1 MLMQLRVRRALPA
14 SVLSSA
20 FSPAVGHSAARERM
34 RQRLTPPALC
44 GCIAALIAML
54 AMGCGA
60 DEETVPTPDAGTD
73 TSADAAT
80 DVVEDATDGSSQ
92 GDTGSDVVEA
102 PEWISWDVAEAG
114 PYTIGHRVFEHT
126 YVAYEGDEPRTIRVH
141 VWYPSTD
148 TSGLQSDYLAGAFLD
163 EFAWENAAL
172 APPVVDGR
180 YPVHVYS
187 HGHRGFAG
195 TSSFLM
201 RHFASH
207 GWVAVAPDHTNN
219 LLTLNQE
226 PRPRDLYWHRHS
238 DVSESL
244 NVLEN
249 LPTDDPLAGLV
260 DTSRVIMSGHSYGV
274 HSVWGSIGATYNMD
288 GVRQMCSENEGCS
301 DSLMAAFEA
310 GARDERIVAAMPLAG
325 AINRELFGPDGHAS
339 VTIPVLAMSG
349 TDDQVGADLQFAETE
364 GVSMLWI
371 DLAGGCHQTF
381 ALGYCDT
388 LDPALGFTIVN
399 AWSLAFARLHV
410 LNDTSAPVV
419 GLLDN
424 SISPWSEVA
433 FQQHD

>member
-1 MLMQLRVRRALPA
+1 MLIQLRRRRALAASFLFSAVSSSLQRPA
-14 SVLSSA
+14 PSLSNRHNRASSV
-20 FSPAVGHSAARERM
+20 
-34 RQRLTPPALC
+34 LC
-44 GCIAALIAML
+44 GCIAALMAM
-54 AMGCGA
+54 AAVGCGGE
-60 DEETVPTPDAGTD
+60 EETVLAPDAGAD

-80 DVVEDATDGSSQ
+80 DVMEDATDGSSQ
-92 GDTGSDVVEA
+92 GDAGADVVEV
-102 PEWISWDVAEAG
+102 PEWMTWDVAEAG
-114 PYTIGHRVFEHT
+114 PHTIGHRVLEHT
-126 YVAYEGDEPRTIRVH
+126 YVAYEGDEPRTIRIH

-163 EFAWENAAL
+163 ELAWENAAL
-172 APPVVDGR
+172 APPVIDGR

-187 HGHRGFAG
+187 HGHQGFAG
-195 TSSFLM
+195 TSAFLM

-219 LLTLNQE
+219 LLTQNLE

-249 LPTDDPLAGLV
+249 LPAEDPLAGLV
-260 DTSRVIMSGHSYGV
+260 DTSRVVMSGHSFGV
-274 HSVWGSIGATYNMD
+274 HSVWGSIGATYDMD
-288 GVRQMCSENEGCS
+288 GVREMCSNNEGCS
-301 DSLMAAFEA
+301 DALLAAFEA

-325 AINRELFGPDGHAS
+325 AINRELFGADGHAS

-349 TDDQVGADLQFAETE
+349 TDDQVGADRQFAETE
-364 GVSMLWI
+364 GVSVLWI
-371 DLAGGCHQTF
+371 ELAGGCHQTF

-399 AWSLAFARLHV
+399 AWALAFARMHV
-410 LNDTSAPVV
+410 LNDSSAPVV

-424 SISPWSEVA
+424 SISPWPEVA